1 MKVVVNKLNRIIE
14 EETALA
20 LRFLRFQQQIDELEK
35 HIAMKITQRKLKQ
48 IIKEEVQRTLL
59 EVNPGSTPVNVWRPS
74 VSSLAMEK
82 EVESSK
88 EGYYGAP
95 RLISPDIEG
104 AFEQAKAACK
114 QGVLATMEGNE
125 LSFSCVEQKI

>member
-1 MKVVVNKLNRIIE
+1 MKITVNRRERIIE
-14 EETALA
+14 EEVAMA
-20 LRFLRFQQQIDELEK
+20 LRFLQFQQQIDELEDI
-35 HIAMKITQRKLKQ
+35 IATKITKRKLKQ
-48 IIKEEVQRTLL
+48 IIKEETAKAL
-59 EVNPGSTPVNVWRPS
+59 
-74 VSSLAMEK
+74 
-82 EVESSK
+82 K

-104 AFEQAKAACK
+104 AFKQAKAACK

>member
-1 MKVVVNKLNRIIE
+1 MKLTKRQLKRIIE

-20 LRFLRFQQQIDELEK
+20 LRFLRFEQQIDALEDL
-35 HIAMKITQRKLKQ
+35 IATKITQRKLKQ
-48 IIKEEVQRTLL
+48 IIKEETAKAL
-59 EVNPGSTPVNVWRPS
+59 
-74 VSSLAMEK
+74 
-82 EVESSK
+82 K

-125 LSFSCVEQKI
+125 LSFSCATKQ

>member
-1 MKVVVNKLNRIIE
+1 MKLTKRQLKRIIE

-20 LRFLRFQQQIDELEK
+20 LRFLRFEQQIDELEDI
-35 HIAMKITQRKLKQ
+35 IAMKMTQQELKQ
-48 IIKEEVQRTLL
+48 IIGEEVTKVL
-59 EVNPGSTPVNVWRPS
+59 
-74 VSSLAMEK
+74 
-82 EVESSK
+82 K

-125 LSFSCVEQKI
+125 LSFSCVAEES